1 MFREQLAH
9 LIERAGDMRV
19 CGAAENVVEAFSLVR
34 QVRPS
39 VALVDITLKGASGLE
54 LVKQLRAQK
63 IDVPVL
69 VLSMHEE
76 SLYAERA
83 LRAGANGYITKHEAS
98 AEVLEAIRRV
108 VAGEIYVSQPFMT
121 RMMGKMMGKQP
132 SAADPI
138 ECLTDRELDVFRLLG
153 RGLTGR
159 EIGVQL
165 NLGTATVDTYIARIK
180 EKLHLDNSAR
190 LRLEATRW
198 IQQHE

>member
-1 MFREQLAH
+1 MKSRSPNEISVVLVDDHRMFREQLAH
-9 LIERAGDMRV
+9 LIERAGDMRG

-108 VAGEIYVSQPFMT
+108 VAGGGFVGPALFNPAV
-121 RMMGKMMGKQP
+121 GKK
-132 SAADPI
+132 
-138 ECLTDRELDVFRLLG
+138 
-153 RGLTGR
+153 
-159 EIGVQL
+159 
-165 NLGTATVDTYIARIK
+165 
-180 EKLHLDNSAR
+180 
-190 LRLEATRW
+190 
-198 IQQHE
+198 